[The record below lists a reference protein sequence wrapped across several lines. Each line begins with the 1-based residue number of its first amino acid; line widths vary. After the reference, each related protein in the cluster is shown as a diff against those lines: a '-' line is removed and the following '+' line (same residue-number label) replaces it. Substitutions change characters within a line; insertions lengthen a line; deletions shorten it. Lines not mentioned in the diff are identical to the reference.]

1 MIKLQMTRM
10 TPKSKSKSRARRTG
24 PEVFLISRP
33 HFDIEAFNSFLQ
45 KQKKAWRRSPEAT
58 HSDELVEVAG
68 RICYMSFGKKQS
80 PRNNREYIKR
90 LVQMGHESVL
100 EHVNWT
106 FLITGVSRAFT
117 HQLVRHRAG
126 FSFSQLSQQYHD
138 ETEAEFVVPSLIE
151 KSPKAYDAWRR
162 AMYLAK
168 ESYREILDCL
178 SKVQS
183 PCSGELA
190 EKEIR
195 RAIHSAARSV
205 LPSATE
211 SKIVVTANAR
221 AFRHFLS
228 VRGSIPGDEEMR
240 SVGSALLRHLQDDAP
255 SLFFDFRIEKLPDD
269 SPIVIHK
276 ETDSK

>member
-1 MIKLQMTRM
+1 MTRI
-10 TPKSKSKSRARRTG
+10 TSKSKSKVQARRIS

-33 HFDIEAFNSFLQ
+33 YFNIHAFNSFLQ
-45 KQKKAWRRSPEAT
+45 MQKMTWNRSPEAT
-58 HSDELVEVAG
+58 HSDEVVEVAG
-68 RICYMSFGKKQS
+68 RICYMSFGKNQS

-138 ETEAEFVVPSLIE
+138 ETEAEFIVPSLLE
-151 KSPKAYDAWRR
+151 KSTKSYDAWRR
-162 AMYLAK
+162 AMRLAQK
-168 ESYREILDCL
+168 SYREILNTL
-178 SKVQS
+178 NKVQPS
-183 PCSGELA
+183 CTGELVA
-190 EKEIR
+190 KEIR

-228 VRGSIPGDEEMR
+228 IRGSIPGDEEMR

-255 SLFFDFRIEKLPDD
+255 SLFFDFSIAKLPDG
-269 SPIVIHK
+269 SPMVIQK
-276 ETDSK
+276 KAGTK